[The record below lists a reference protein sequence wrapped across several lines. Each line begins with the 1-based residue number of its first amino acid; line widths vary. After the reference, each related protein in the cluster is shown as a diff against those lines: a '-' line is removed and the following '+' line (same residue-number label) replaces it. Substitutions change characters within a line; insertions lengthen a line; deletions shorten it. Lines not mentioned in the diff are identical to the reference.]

1 MIPTKPALKYPA
13 GARVKVVQTVRV
25 GGMSWLTEVV
35 GVIEGESH
43 RPIGGMEMG
52 VKSLV
57 THQPTLRLRKD
68 DGEITVVAIDE
79 HSSVTTLD
87 GPTN

>member
-1 MIPTKPALKYPA
+1 MIPAKPVSKYPQ
-13 GARVKVVQTVRV
+13 GAKVKVVQSVRV
-25 GGMSWLTEVV
+25 GGLNWLTEVV
-35 GVIEGESH
+35 GVIEGESR

-52 VKSLV
+52 AKALV

-79 HSSVTTLD
+79 HSRVEVI
-87 GPTN
+87 G